1 MQDEVNEKVVALVIN
16 LGKEGGRLREEAFQ
30 KALSKFQEE
39 KKKQKEQSRA
49 KAQEKKETGKQ
60 SMKSMMKK
68 NTQLTNI
75 EVTEKN
81 IKSFEKIARKY
92 NIDFALKKD
101 KAAEKPK
108 YLVFFKARDVDV
120 MTAAFKEYS
129 KKTELLKNKPSVR
142 QKLFLYQ
149 QKIQKQQR
157 EMVKQRTRQ
166 RGQER

>member
-16 LGKEGGRLREEAFQ
+16 LGKEGGRLSEEAFR

-39 KKKQKEQSRA
+39 LKKQKEQSRA

-129 KKTELLKNKPSVR
+129 QKTELLKNKPSVR

>member
-16 LGKEGGRLREEAFQ
+16 LGKDGGRLSEEAFR

-39 KKKQKEQSRA
+39 LKKQKEQSRA

-68 NTQLTNI
+68 KEQLTNI
-75 EVTEKN
+75 EVTDRN
-81 IKSFEKIARKY
+81 IKSFEKMARKY

-101 KAAEKPK
+101 KAAENPR

-129 KKTELLKNKPSVR
+129 QKTELLKNKPSVR